1 MANTSDIKNG
11 LCINYNGEVYTILEF
26 QHVKNARGAAFT
38 RAKMKSFK
46 SGKIIENGFKSSQK
60 IDVVRVER
68 RKFQFLYEDDMGM
81 NFMDSETYDQ
91 IAIQKTMI
99 DNHQFIKEGAEIDVL
114 FNTAT
119 QEPLTVE
126 LPQYI
131 NLKITYT
138 EPGLAGNTATNAFK
152 PATTETGAEIR
163 VPLFINE
170 GDVVKIESKTGNYME
185 RAKS

>member
-11 LCINYNGEVYTILEF
+11 LCINFNGEVYSIIEF

-46 SGKIIENGFKSSQK
+46 SGKTIENAFKSSQK

-68 RKFQFLYEDDMGM
+68 RKYQFLYEDDLGM
-81 NFMDSETYDQ
+81 NFMDSETYEQ
-91 IAIQKTMI
+91 IAIQKAMI
-99 DNHQFIKEGAEIDVL
+99 DNPQFIKEGSEIDVL
-114 FNTAT
+114 FDTAT
-119 QEPLTVE
+119 ESPLTVE

-138 EPGLAGNTATNAFK
+138 EPGLAGNTATNALK
-152 PATTETGAEIR
+152 PAKTETGAEIR

-170 GDVVKIESKTGNYME
+170 GDVVKIDSKSGAYME
-185 RAKS
+185 RVKS